1 MAGFA
6 PAAVLDAGCGT
17 GRVAAELHRRG
28 IEVVGIDRDPS
39 MIDTARAVSPA
50 IEFHVGDVASADLG
64 RTFPLVVM
72 AGNVPLFTPD
82 GTQAE
87 LVAGCARHLGPGGI
101 LVAGF
106 QLGRGYPVSRY
117 DEDCR
122 AAGLEPVSRWSTWA
136 GDPFDPAGDYAVS
149 VHRRTP

>member
-17 GRVAAELHRRG
+17 GRVAAELHRRC

-72 AGNVPLFTPD
+72 AGNVPLFTPA
-82 GTQAE
+82 GTEDA
-87 LVAGCARHLGPGGI
+87 LVAGCVRHLQPGGR

-106 QLGRGYPVSRY
+106 QLGRGYALSDY
-117 DEDCR
+117 DAACS
-122 AAGLEPVSRWSTWA
+122 AAGLQPESRWSTWDRSPSA
-136 GDPFDPAGDYAVS
+136 DGDDYAVS
-149 VHRRTP
+149 VHRSA

>member
-1 MAGFA
+1 
-6 PAAVLDAGCGT
+6 
-17 GRVAAELHRRG
+17 VAAEIHRRG

-39 MIDTARAVSPA
+39 MIATARAMAPEV
-50 IEFHVGDVASADLG
+50 EFHVGDVASADLR

-82 GTQAE
+82 GTQGS
-87 LVAGCARHLGPGGI
+87 LVAGCARQLEPGGR

-106 QLGRGYPVSRY
+106 QLGRGYPVARY

-122 AAGLEPVSRWSTWA
+122 AAGLEPESRWSTWD
-136 GDPFDPAGDYAVS
+136 GDPFDPDGDYAVS
-149 VHRRTP
+149 VHRRPT